1 MISVGS
7 SIPPAPESLWVER
20 DNNTVSLPSSGKYII
35 VGVPGAF
42 TPPCSSQVPGYIEN
56 YDKLKEKG
64 ISAAYVVAVNDIFVV
79 NAWKEKLANDSGVQ
93 FLSDSRG
100 MIITQI
106 SSNNRYS
113 ILIPHIRGA
122 GEFTNSVGLG
132 FDASGLLGNTRSKRY
147 VAIVEDGKVV
157 NLQVED
163 EAPNITVTHVDKVLG
178 SL

>member
-20 DNNTVSLPSSGKYII
+20 DNNTVSFPSSGRYII

-56 YDKLKEKG
+56 YDKLKGKG
-64 ISAAYVVAVNDIFVV
+64 ISAVYIVAVNDIFVV
-79 NAWKEKLANDSGVQ
+79 NAWKDKLVNDSGVH
-93 FLSDSRG
+93 FLSDSK
-100 MIITQI
+100 
-106 SSNNRYS
+106 
-113 ILIPHIRGA
+113 
-122 GEFTNSVGLG
+122 GEFTKLVGLE

-147 VAIVEDGKVV
+147 VAVVEDGKVI

-163 EAPNITVTHVDKVLG
+163 EVPNITVTHVDKILG